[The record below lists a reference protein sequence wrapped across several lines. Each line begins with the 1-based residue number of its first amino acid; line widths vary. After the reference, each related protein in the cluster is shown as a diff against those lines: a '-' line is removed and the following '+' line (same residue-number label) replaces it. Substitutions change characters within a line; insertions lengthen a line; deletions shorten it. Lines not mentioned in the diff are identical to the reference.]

1 MRVGSAK
8 PVFDILQ
15 QIKTELISHVRE
27 SNYEE
32 FQRIIEPL
40 ADTRLADLHFFPVRV
55 AVYSRKSH
63 FRTEKE
69 NKGSVLDAQLYII
82 QKPVRP

>member
-1 MRVGSAK
+1 MRLGTAK

-15 QIKTELISHVRE
+15 QIKTELIAHLKD
-27 SNYEE
+27 SNYDE

-55 AVYSRKSH
+55 AVYSRKNN

-69 NKGSVLDAQLYII
+69 GKG
-82 QKPVRP
+82 

>member
-15 QIKTELISHVRE
+15 QIKTELIAHLKE
-27 SNYEE
+27 NNYDE
-32 FQRIIEPL
+32 FQRILEPL
-40 ADTRLADLHFFPVRV
+40 ADTRLADLQFFPVRV
-55 AVYSRKSH
+55 AVYSRKSN

-69 NKGSVLDAQLYII
+69 TKDVVLDDRLYII